1 MPGITVENYEA
12 DALLTEEDAQKIA
25 AGSTIEI
32 VLKSEPVS
40 APPKQAQNL
49 LNKEMERTILLDINL
64 LKMTD
69 GVPER
74 IPTVD
79 SPLTLTFDVPE
90 KYRNE
95 TREFFVIR
103 LHEQADGTYSAS
115 TLKDLNPEPDKVT
128 IETDRFSVYSLV
140 YKNAQDSSP
149 STTEHNTEISSTEKN
164 KTTSKQKQTSIGRRN
179 TSSRH
184 TSSKKG
190 TKASTHNS
198 TVSYKDTASTG
209 DQKYDISSLLSL
221 LSGSL
226 ICAGMLLTRHLR
238 R

>member
-1 MPGITVENYEA
+1 MWLPPLNGGGSANGSGSIAIEKPSGMPGITVENYEA
-12 DALLTEEDAQKIA
+12 DALLTEEDAQ
-25 AGSTIEI
+25 
-32 VLKSEPVS
+32 
-40 APPKQAQNL
+40 
-49 LNKEMERTILLDINL
+49 
-64 LKMTD
+64 
-69 GVPER
+69 
-74 IPTVD
+74 
-79 SPLTLTFDVPE
+79 
-90 KYRNE
+90 
-95 TREFFVIR
+95 
-103 LHEQADGTYSAS
+103 
-115 TLKDLNPEPDKVT
+115 
-128 IETDRFSVYSLV
+128 
-140 YKNAQDSSP
+140 DSSP
-149 STTEHNTEISSTEKN
+149 STPEHNTEISSTEKN

-209 DQKYDISSLLSL
+209 DQKYDISSLLIP

>member
-95 TREFFVIR
+95 TREFFTNR
-103 LHEQADGTYSAS
+103 L
-115 TLKDLNPEPDKVT
+115 
-128 IETDRFSVYSLV
+128 
-140 YKNAQDSSP
+140 
-149 STTEHNTEISSTEKN
+149 TEHTL
-164 KTTSKQKQTSIGRRN
+164 
-179 TSSRH
+179 H
-184 TSSKKG
+184 P
-190 TKASTHNS
+190 
-198 TVSYKDTASTG
+198 
-209 DQKYDISSLLSL
+209 L
-221 LSGSL
+221 
-226 ICAGMLLTRHLR
+226 
-238 R
+238 